1 MYIKIEKDKNNLIN
15 KIFIFVKYSYINKV
29 RYLILLY

>member
-15 KIFIFVKYSYINKV
+15 KIFIFIKYINKV
-29 RYLILLY
+29 RYLYFII